1 MSRSTVRCA
10 MGHTSLFIEKN
21 DVRTSFFEKFNK
33 ASPLVTISHG
43 ALDVLNIMRWRGPIQ
58 VTDIDPGVCERM
70 QYIIEDR
77 RYPRL
82 NLLPVIHC
90 RNIQDTVL
98 DYCEESSSHRPLL
111 VDADLTETLPEVWPI
126 FQDVSR
132 ILGNYKRKAHL
143 LLTFRNGR
151 DYFGKKAIE
160 RRLEWAHRYVP
171 GNAKLVS
178 HRCYRSDWIGRYA
191 TSEIGSSMC
200 AIEFQVN

>member
-58 VTDIDPGVCERM
+58 V
-70 QYIIEDR
+70 
-77 RYPRL
+77 
-82 NLLPVIHC
+82 
-90 RNIQDTVL
+90 TVL